1 MALTFFAS
9 DGSFGNANGLV
20 IIDTRAWSPEDWK
33 AVESATDW
41 NRSAIAHNIAQ
52 QNGDI

>member
-1 MALTFFAS
+1 MALTYFAG

-20 IIDTRAWSPEDWK
+20 IIDTRAWSPEDWD
-33 AVESATDW
+33 ALEAANDW
-41 NRSAIAHNIAQ
+41 NRAAIAHNIAQ